1 MRYTRPVIRY
11 RFGQD
16 DLLRTRFA
24 VSPLFEIVWSAHVL
38 RRPARAPLHP
48 PWIADAREC
57 LAGLDWSLLDWV
69 ANGHGEFGFV
79 PDFIT
84 PPPATPLADLD
95 GELER
100 VRATPPE
107 QVAREVSWRF
117 EGEEIPAVVRPLLD
131 DPASGLDRLVDVMRA
146 YWERAIEPWW
156 PELRAVLEDDIVH
169 RARRLTAGGTIE
181 VFAGLHRGVRW
192 RDGAVEVEHRV
203 DADVD
208 LRGRGL
214 LLVPT
219 VFAWPEVFAMIDEPW
234 QPALIYTPRGAG
246 ELSGR
251 RRRRTTPAPSTR
263 SSAAAAPRSCARC
276 GRRRRPRTSR
286 SGSPRPRPQA
296 SPSTSASCGAQGSCA
311 PSATAAV
318 CSTCGPR
325 RASRCCAH
333 GADSA
338 RVALA
343 DPVEEHDARHHQAAD
358 AEGEELA
365 EGVRCARTSQP
376 KFWPKN
382 PVTKVSGRN
391 TVARIVSCSMV
402 SFWRTPILVCST
414 EITAMFASSRSSSR
428 SRWAETSSL
437 TSSRWSCTSRT
448 YGASCGVDVEAPA
461 LDAATGASSGW
472 TAR

>member
-1 MRYTRPVIRY
+1 VRYTRAVIRY

-38 RRPARAPLHP
+38 RRPARAPLHR

-131 DPASGLDRLVDVMRA
+131 DPAAGLDRLVDVMRA

-246 ELSGR
+246 ALWAPPPEDDPGALDALLGR
-251 RRRRTTPAPSTR
+251 RRAAILRALRAPATTQDLAQRLAASPAGVSEHLGVLRRSGLVRAQR
-263 SSAAAAPRSCARC
+263 D
-276 GRRRRPRTSR
+276 GRRMLYVR
-286 SGSPRPRPQA
+286 
-296 SPSTSASCGAQGSCA
+296 
-311 PSATAAV
+311 TAA
-318 CSTCGPR
+318 
-325 RASRCCAH
+325 
-333 GADSA
+333 
-338 RVALA
+338 
-343 DPVEEHDARHHQAAD
+343 
-358 AEGEELA
+358 GEQVL
-365 EGVRCARTSQP
+365 RTR
-376 KFWPKN
+376 
-382 PVTKVSGRN
+382 G
-391 TVARIVSCSMV
+391 
-402 SFWRTPILVCST
+402 
-414 EITAMFASSRSSSR
+414 
-428 SRWAETSSL
+428 
-437 TSSRWSCTSRT
+437 
-448 YGASCGVDVEAPA
+448 
-461 LDAATGASSGW
+461 
-472 TAR
+472 